1 LTPNIRYRSVNYE
14 TVRGLV
20 ARGLGYSIL
29 NQRPVHDV
37 TYGGGTVQ
45 PREIANDLP
54 ALRVVTAQLST
65 VRSTAR
71 AIASRAIEARARAV
85 PEPCFCRERLTVCQ
99 HGSPFH
105 DPEFTRAPVPG

>member
-1 LTPNIRYRSVNYE
+1 VTPNIRYRSVNYE

-29 NQRPVHDV
+29 NRRAGHDV
-37 TYGGGTVQ
+37 AYGGGTVQ

-54 ALRVVTAQLST
+54 PLRVVTAQLST

-71 AIASRAIEARARAV
+71 ARAMAARARAALL
-85 PEPCFCRERLTVCQ
+85 PRAA
-99 HGSPFH
+99 H
-105 DPEFTRAPVPG
+105 RAPAP